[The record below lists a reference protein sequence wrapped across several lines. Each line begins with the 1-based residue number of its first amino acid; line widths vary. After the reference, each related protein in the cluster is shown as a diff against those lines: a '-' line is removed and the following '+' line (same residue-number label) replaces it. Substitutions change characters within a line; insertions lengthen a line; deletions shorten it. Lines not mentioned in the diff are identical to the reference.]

1 MDALTRQAASGH
13 GAGAAALLTIV
24 LVTLLVGA
32 RIDNRVVGLF
42 HDDGIYVVVG
52 QALADGR
59 GHRIVSLPGEP
70 HQTKYPPLYAAGL
83 ALASQAAPAFPESIR
98 WFKRMNL
105 LFVALALAGV
115 WYWTR
120 DHLAPAT
127 RVLALAVIGTCPGV
141 VSLSDYVMTDVAFLA
156 GTVWYCRLWRR
167 ASEDDTTSA
176 HLAVAAVSAA
186 AVLTRSVG
194 IAMVITSVA
203 ACLWRR
209 QWGRALLHATLP
221 GLAFAGWMLWANQHR
236 VPDAGALLTYYVEY
250 EASAAD
256 YVPHNAGLAR
266 DIVLGNIVLAA
277 SGVALPLGP
286 AWGVWG
292 MAYVP
297 LLLAGV
303 WRSLTG
309 GLQVSLLFG
318 IIYLGLVFLHPFAPH
333 RYLLPLVPIVVFLVL
348 SGAEH
353 VAHLVSRQFRR
364 HAPPGL
370 AAAVVASTV
379 LVPNLWLFEVGRRDA
394 ADAVRGWYGRDL
406 GYRWSGFEETFSW
419 IRSHTRP
426 GDVLGTMFDGSY
438 FLHTGRQAVRPWVHH
453 PETYFYPVGHA
464 QPFVGEPRTVLA
476 ALRALGVTHVIL
488 DPATGSVAGEAATAM
503 LRTLLSLPEAG
514 SELAFT
520 SSDGLH
526 HVYRLRPA
534 SPP

>member
-115 WYWTR
+115 WYSTR

-221 GLAFAGWMLWANQHR
+221 GLAFAGWMLWAGQHR
-236 VPDAGALLTYYVEY
+236 VPDAGALLAYYVEY
-250 EASAAD
+250 ERSAVGYILQNPD
-256 YVPHNAGLAR
+256 LAR
-266 DIVLGNIVLAA
+266 DIVVGNIVLAA
-277 SGVALPLGP
+277 SGMALPLGP
-286 AWGVWG
+286 AWGALG
-292 MAYVP
+292 MAYV
-297 LLLAGV
+297 LLLMTGV
-303 WRSLTG
+303 GRSLTSG
-309 GLQVSLLFG
+309 PRLPLLFG
-318 IIYLGLVFLHPFAPH
+318 AVYLGLVLLHPFAPH
-333 RYLLPLVPIVVFLVL
+333 RYLLPLVPLVVFLIL
-348 SGAEH
+348 NGTER
-353 VAHLVSRQFRR
+353 VAHVVSRRFQCRAR
-364 HAPPGL
+364 PGV
-370 AAAVVASTV
+370 AAAIAASTV
-379 LVPNLWLFEVGRRDA
+379 LVPNLWLFESGRRDA
-394 ADAVRGWYGRDL
+394 ADAVRSWYGRDL

-419 IRSHTRP
+419 VRSHTRP
-426 GDVLGTMFDGSY
+426 DDVLGTMFDGSY
-438 FLHTGRQAVRPWVHH
+438 FLHTGRRAVRPWIHH

-464 QPFVGEPRTVLA
+464 RPFVGEPRAVLA
-476 ALRALGVTHVIL
+476 ALHALGVTHVIL
-488 DPATGSVAGEAATAM
+488 DPVTGSVAGEAATAM
-503 LRTLLSLPEAG
+503 LRALLSLPEAG
-514 SELAFT
+514 AELVFT
-520 SSDGLH
+520 SADGLH
-526 HVYRLRPA
+526 RVYRLR
-534 SPP
+534 S